1 MENQN
6 LQAQNLQA
14 HNTQVQIKDDI
25 EKEKK
30 EYYANVTRFSNIRTF
45 LALIRTCAVFVGLA
59 IYMKNKYIFAIVTI
73 IILFGTLEFYLTNLK
88 IKNVNLKS
96 KDDTYFNLVIFY
108 AIIFLF
114 IFGFLFINP
123 PFKK

>member
-1 MENQN
+1 MEKQN
-6 LQAQNLQA
+6 INKNNLEIDTVR
-14 HNTQVQIKDDI
+14 N
-25 EKEKK
+25 
-30 EYYANVTRFSNIRTF
+30 EYYKNVTRFSNIRTF
-45 LALIRTCAVFVGLA
+45 LALVRTCAVFVALA
-59 IYMKNKYIFAIVTI
+59 IYMKNKYVFVIVAI

-88 IKNVNLKS
+88 IKEANLKAM
-96 KDDTYFNLVIFY
+96 DDTYFNLVAIY

>member
-1 MENQN
+1 MENKVVS
-6 LQAQNLQA
+6 
-14 HNTQVQIKDDI
+14 NTLNEDI
-25 EKEKK
+25 QK
-30 EYYANVTRFSNIRTF
+30 EYYMNVTRFSNIRTF
-45 LALIRTCAVFVGLA
+45 LALIRTCAVFVALA
-59 IYMKNKYIFAIVTI
+59 IYMKNRYVFVIVSI

-88 IKNVNLKS
+88 IKNVSLKAS
-96 KDDTYFNLVIFY
+96 NDTYFNLVAFY

>member
-6 LQAQNLQA
+6 LEAQNI
-14 HNTQVQIKDDI
+14 NNVNNINNIKDI
-25 EKEKK
+25 EKIRE
-30 EYYANVTRFSNIRTF
+30 EYYLNVTRFSNIRTF
-45 LALIRTCAVFVGLA
+45 LALIRTCAVFVALA
-59 IYMKNKYIFAIVTI
+59 IYMKNRYVFVIVAI

-88 IKNVNLKS
+88 IKETNLKA
-96 KDDTYFNLVIFY
+96 KDDTYFNLVTFY

>member
-6 LQAQNLQA
+6 LEAQ
-14 HNTQVQIKDDI
+14 NTQVQIKDMEDI
-25 EKEKK
+25 RK
-30 EYYANVTRFSNIRTF
+30 EYYMNVTRFSNIRTF
-45 LALIRTCAVFVGLA
+45 LALIRTCAVFVALA
-59 IYMKNKYIFAIVTI
+59 IYMKNKYVFVIVAI

-88 IKNVNLKS
+88 IKNTDLKA
-96 KDDTYFNLVIFY
+96 KNDTYFNLVAVY
-108 AIIFLF
+108 AVIFLF